1 MDVMN
6 YVKLKIFIDVKV
18 DHLLEKIIVY
28 LLVEMVLE
36 IHQNNVMIV
45 TMIMVMDVH
54 NFVLLKLDMVVLHK
68 NYLMIHVLNVL
79 LIVVY
84 VKQLLHVLIVI
95 LDSMN

>member
-1 MDVMN
+1 
-6 YVKLKIFIDVKV
+6 
-18 DHLLEKIIVY
+18 
-28 LLVEMVLE
+28 
-36 IHQNNVMIV
+36 
-45 TMIMVMDVH
+45 VMDVH